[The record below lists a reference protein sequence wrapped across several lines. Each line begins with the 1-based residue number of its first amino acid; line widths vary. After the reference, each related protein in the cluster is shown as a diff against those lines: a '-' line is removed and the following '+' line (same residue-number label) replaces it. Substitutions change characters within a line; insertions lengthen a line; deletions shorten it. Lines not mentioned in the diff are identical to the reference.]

1 MTNLGGGSVPCH
13 AMQLLDRDGD
23 EEVSYDEFCRYCVML
38 PASQASTKY
47 ISATAWLAACLAACM
62 AVLPI
67 ARLIRLI
74 AWLAC
79 VQPWPHNHSAAHH

>member
-47 ISATAWLAACLAACM
+47 ISATAWLAANPGKTTVTLKTTKY
-62 AVLPI
+62 V
-67 ARLIRLI
+67 
-74 AWLAC
+74 W
-79 VQPWPHNHSAAHH
+79 